1 MKQNMGKN
9 KSYEKV
15 MVIAFTIILFII
27 VFIIAGLFLPDNE
40 GMIQGE
46 IESTDYRMSS
56 KVPAR
61 LMELRVKE
69 GDPVKKGDTLAILSA
84 PDLEAKL
91 AQAKA
96 AEQAA
101 LAMSEKIENGTRT
114 EQIQGAFEMW
124 QKAKAGLVI
133 AEKTYMRLERLFD
146 EGVMSEQKRDE
157 AKANYEAMLATEKA
171 TKAQYDMA
179 VNGAQHED
187 KEIAKAQMSRM
198 KGIVDEIY
206 TYMNETCLISPCD
219 GQVTEIYLEIGELI
233 GTGAPIMNIAAS
245 DEMWF
250 TFNIREDLLPGIT
263 IGNELEIYVPAI
275 DKSIPAKISLMK
287 DVGSFAVWKATKS
300 LDGFDLKTFEVQAT
314 PLEKVSGLHTGM
326 SAVIENKVIKNE
338 R

>member
-1 MKQNMGKN
+1 MKQNMKQNKN
-9 KSYEKV
+9 YGRV
-15 MVIAFTIILFII
+15 MAIAFTIILFII
-27 VFIIAGLFLPDNE
+27 AFIVVGVFQPDNDC
-40 GMIQGE
+40 MIQGE
-46 IESTDYRMSS
+46 TESTDYRMSS

-69 GDPVKKGDTLAILSA
+69 GNTVKKGDTLAILKA

-101 LAMSEKIENGTRT
+101 LAMTEKVENGTRT
-114 EQIQGAFEMW
+114 EQIQGAYEMW
-124 QKAKAGLVI
+124 QKAKAGLTI
-133 AEKTYMRLERLFD
+133 AEKTYTRLERLFD

-171 TKAQYDMA
+171 AKAQYDMA

-187 KEIAKAQMSRM
+187 KEMAKAQMSRM
-198 KGIVDEIY
+198 KGIVEEIY
-206 TYMNETCLISPCD
+206 TYMDETCLISPCD
-219 GQVTEIYLEIGELI
+219 GQVTEIYPEIGELI

-245 DEMWF
+245 NDMWF

-263 IGNELEIYVPAI
+263 IGKELDVYVPAI
-275 DKSIPAKISLMK
+275 DKRIPVKISLMK

-300 LDGFDLKTFEVQAT
+300 LDGFDLKTFEVQAI
-314 PLEKVSGLHTGM
+314 PLEKVSGLHAGM
-326 SAVIENKVIKNE
+326 SAVIEKN
-338 R
+338 

>member
-1 MKQNMGKN
+1 MKQNMKQNKN
-9 KSYEKV
+9 YGRV
-15 MVIAFTIILFII
+15 MAIAFTIILFII
-27 VFIIAGLFLPDNE
+27 AFIVVGVFQPDNDC
-40 GMIQGE
+40 MIQGE
-46 IESTDYRMSS
+46 TESTDYRMSS

-69 GDPVKKGDTLAILSA
+69 GNTVKKGDTLAILKA

-101 LAMSEKIENGTRT
+101 LAMTEKVENGTRT
-114 EQIQGAFEMW
+114 EQIQGAYEMW
-124 QKAKAGLVI
+124 QKAKAGLTI
-133 AEKTYMRLERLFD
+133 AEKTYTRLERLFD

-171 TKAQYDMA
+171 AKAQYDMA

-187 KEIAKAQMSRM
+187 KEMAKAQMFRM
-198 KGIVDEIY
+198 KGIVEEIY
-206 TYMNETCLISPCD
+206 TYMDETCLISPCD
-219 GQVTEIYLEIGELI
+219 GQVTEIYPEIGELI

-245 DEMWF
+245 NDMWF

-263 IGNELEIYVPAI
+263 IGKELDVYVPAI
-275 DKSIPAKISLMK
+275 DKRIPVKISLMK

-300 LDGFDLKTFEVQAT
+300 LDGFDLKTFEVQAI
-314 PLEKVSGLHTGM
+314 PLEKVSGLHAGM
-326 SAVIENKVIKNE
+326 SAVIEKN
-338 R
+338 